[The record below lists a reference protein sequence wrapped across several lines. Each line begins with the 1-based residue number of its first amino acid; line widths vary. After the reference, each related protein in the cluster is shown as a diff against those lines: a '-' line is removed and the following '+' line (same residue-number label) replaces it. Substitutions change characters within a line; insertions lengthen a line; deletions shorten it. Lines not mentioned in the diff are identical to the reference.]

1 MQTEQVFQDSIKNL
15 DKLDDF
21 DRQIKL
27 KHAQL
32 KSAISS
38 KLDSYYEASKKSSA
52 EARQIILSM
61 QNVNQNDTDFSNF
74 TTTIDY
80 DIDWLPESV
89 VESSLSNIKPLYQL
103 KFTSNNST
111 S

>member
-21 DRQIKL
+21 DRQIKF

-52 EARQIILSM
+52 EAR
-61 QNVNQNDTDFSNF
+61 
-74 TTTIDY
+74 
-80 DIDWLPESV
+80 
-89 VESSLSNIKPLYQL
+89 
-103 KFTSNNST
+103 
-111 S
+111 

>member
-1 MQTEQVFQDSIKNL
+1 
-15 DKLDDF
+15 
-21 DRQIKL
+21 
-27 KHAQL
+27 
-32 KSAISS
+32 
-38 KLDSYYEASKKSSA
+38 
-52 EARQIILSM
+52 M

-103 KFTSNNST
+103 KFTSNNSP